1 MGIESFVKDQLAKR
15 EARGRSPAFQ
25 AEIAAENAEFFKILE
40 NLGDNTLDAGITT
53 LLKVPT
59 SILLN
64 GLKTIYSQKYGTKD
78 WAKDSLRLFFGKNG
92 VAHKTTKVAANAL
105 HLAGQG
111 AKIGVRQLFKL

>member
-1 MGIESFVKDQLAKR
+1 MGLESFIHDQMAKR

-53 LLKVPT
+53 LLKAPT
-59 SILLN
+59 SIFLN
-64 GLKTIYSQKYGTKD
+64 GLKTIYSKNYNTNA
-78 WAKDSLRLFFGKNG
+78 WIRDSFKLFFGKNG